1 MQPIC
6 ILPSKYEHI
15 KKLYRKLELNAEVFK
30 VYWLKSIKKS
40 SVLVQITYKMYP
52 LCCFCGELTT
62 IYIWWIEMF
71 FFLFSNKQK
80 IIAYTNEKLIF
91 QAFHYHSQGNGKKVS
106 NSVRECWYYC
116 YFLNNSVR
124 FTFNVGLNI
133 ENVQKQMFL
142 FWLARYTFTTTRK
155 IFPQTK
161 T

>member
-1 MQPIC
+1 
-6 ILPSKYEHI
+6 
-15 KKLYRKLELNAEVFK
+15 
-30 VYWLKSIKKS
+30 
-40 SVLVQITYKMYP
+40 
-52 LCCFCGELTT
+52 
-62 IYIWWIEMF
+62 MF
-71 FFLFSNKQK
+71 FFLFSSNKQK

-142 FWLARYTFTTTRK
+142 FWQDIPLLRHERFFLKQRLKNHYCPWVNAYGFYL
-155 IFPQTK
+155 
-161 T
+161 

>member
-1 MQPIC
+1 
-6 ILPSKYEHI
+6 
-15 KKLYRKLELNAEVFK
+15 
-30 VYWLKSIKKS
+30 
-40 SVLVQITYKMYP
+40 MYP

-71 FFLFSNKQK
+71 FFSFSSNKQK